1 MEEATVVYGRA
12 ARRASIAL
20 HRFGV
25 CPGDVVDIE
34 AALRRER
41 VIVDRWPLGEA
52 ISGLFL
58 REDEPVI
65 AVNANHHSN
74 RQRFTMAHEYYH
86 YLYHR
91 SLDHLI
97 CLTDLQDKRQCEREA
112 NRFAACLLMPEDIVR
127 RMLCRYDLET
137 TAERMM
143 VSVEALQ
150 WRLRE
155 LGILEGMIA

>member
-1 MEEATVVYGRA
+1 MYGRA

-25 CPGDVVDIE
+25 CPGDAVDIE
-34 AALRRER
+34 SVLRREG

-52 ISGLFL
+52 VSGMFL
-58 REDEPVI
+58 RENEPVI
-65 AVNANHHSN
+65 TVNSNHHSN

-91 SLDHLI
+91 SLDHSV
-97 CLTDLQDKRQCEREA
+97 CLVDLQDKRRCEREA
-112 NRFAACLLMPEDIVR
+112 NRFAACFLMPESTVSI
-127 RMLCRYDLET
+127 LLSRYDLET
-137 TAERMM
+137 AAERMM